1 MSFALG
7 SVNAGENMKKSYKDS
22 EHNVSQIVRP
32 SGYMSRMEEIWY
44 GISGPFYDIMTWWC
58 FLPMGGEIACRRN
71 FVDWF
76 EVEPDQDVL
85 SLCCGT
91 GSTER
96 ALIELIPSAKVMAI
110 DLGLGQITTAKR
122 KAPTGLLDYRV
133 GNACDTGLET
143 ESFDRVLITLALHE
157 MPRKLRMSILQE
169 AKRVCRPDGYVIA
182 IEHAPLSSWFQR
194 FVRSLWWF
202 GWVPGNPESSTTKDL
217 QKRGLANEM
226 KQAGLHIIR
235 RHTTRPEWIEGL
247 VAKADHICIESDTP

>member
-1 MSFALG
+1 
-7 SVNAGENMKKSYKDS
+7 MKEPYKDS
-22 EHNVSQIVRP
+22 EYAVSHAVR
-32 SGYMSRMEEIWY
+32 SSVYMSRLEEIWY

-58 FLPMGGEIACRRN
+58 FLPMGGEIACRRD

-76 EVEPDQDVL
+76 EVEPDHYVL

-96 ALIELIPSAKVMAI
+96 ALIELIPSAKVTAI
-110 DLGLGQITTAKR
+110 DLGSGQITTAKQ
-122 KAPTGLLDYRV
+122 KDLTGLLDYRV
-133 GNACDTGLET
+133 GNACDTGFEP

-194 FVRSLWWF
+194 FVRSLW
-202 GWVPGNPESSTTKDL
+202 
-217 QKRGLANEM
+217 
-226 KQAGLHIIR
+226 
-235 RHTTRPEWIEGL
+235 
-247 VAKADHICIESDTP
+247 